1 MKIGISLCLGVLMC
15 LNAGCTGKKSA
26 AEEPELTY
34 SNPLSVQFGDPYVLL
49 ASDGRYYMYGTGAGA
64 VDGFCAYSSDDL
76 IHWKSEGQVYRG
88 NTPDS
93 WESLISGCRKCTSVT
108 ESSICSSARIGGTI
122 RPTRR
127 KISVS
132 A

>member
-49 ASDGRYYMYGTGAGA
+49 ASDGRYY
-64 VDGFCAYSSDDL
+64 V
-76 IHWKSEGQVYRG
+76 WYRCR
-88 NTPDS
+88 
-93 WESLISGCRKCTSVT
+93 GCR
-108 ESSICSSARIGGTI
+108 RFL
-122 RPTRR
+122 RLFFR
-127 KISVS
+127 
-132 A
+132 

>member
-1 MKIGISLCLGVLMC
+1 MC

-64 VDGFCAYSSDDL
+64 VDGFCEVGRAGLS
-76 IHWKSEGQVYRG
+76 GQYARFLG
-88 NTPDS
+88 N
-93 WESLISGCRKCTSVT
+93 R
-108 ESSICSSARIGGTI
+108 
-122 RPTRR
+122 
-127 KISVS
+127 
-132 A
+132 

>member
-1 MKIGISLCLGVLMC
+1 MC

-64 VDGFCAYSSDDL
+64 VDGYVLQRGLAEESDQRGG
-76 IHWKSEGQVYRG
+76 KFPYRRSCVG
-88 NTPDS
+88 
-93 WESLISGCRKCTSVT
+93 
-108 ESSICSSARIGGTI
+108 
-122 RPTRR
+122 
-127 KISVS
+127 
-132 A
+132 